1 MNQPDRSDAGREPLA
16 IDLLLTTDQRR
27 PVSVAG
33 HHEWRESLTP
43 DSRYDEIDRELD
55 DMIVVDPYEVHG
67 PSRRSDKSLGAFL
80 NLIDSLPTGND
91 RKETTR

>member
-55 DMIVVDPYEVHG
+55 DMIQVDPYECHA
-67 PSRRSDKSLGAFL
+67 PSRRSDKELARVLSIL
-80 NLIDSLPTGND
+80 DSLND
-91 RKETTR
+91 RGAE